1 MEINLLILFLAMLA
15 DRYFGDP
22 DWLWA
27 KIPHPV
33 VVFGKAI
40 DFADKRFNKSANSD
54 YERRRNGVVTMLS
67 LLGMAAVVGFFVHL
81 ALQTISPFGEL
92 IEALIVAV
100 FLAQKSLGDHV
111 TRVAVALR
119 EEGIVGARKAVSMI
133 VGRDPEVLD
142 DAAVSRAAI
151 ESLAENTSDG
161 IIAPAFWYALFGLPG
176 LLTYK
181 MLNTADSMIGHM
193 NDRHRDFGR
202 FAAKLDD
209 LANWIPARLTG
220 LLISAAAWIL
230 HGYDAALRSF
240 NVMMRDARLHRS
252 PNAGWPE
259 AAMAG
264 AIEVALAGPRVYG
277 GVIANEPMLNGAGRR
292 DAGAENI
299 EDALDIFSVATA
311 TFTAF
316 IFLLFVVGLLF

>member
-1 MEINLLILFLAMLA
+1 MEINLLILFLALLA
-15 DRYFGDP
+15 DRFFGDP
-22 DWLWA
+22 EWLWERV
-27 KIPHPV
+27 PHPV
-33 VVFGKAI
+33 VLFGNAI
-40 DFADKRFNKSANSD
+40 GFVDKKFNRSSNSD
-54 YERRRNGVVTMLS
+54 EERRRDGFIATLA
-67 LLGMAAVVGFFVHL
+67 LLALAAVAGWLIHV
-81 ALQTISPFGEL
+81 ALRTIPLFGEL

-100 FLAQKSLGDHV
+100 FLAQKSLSDHV
-111 TRVAVALR
+111 SRVAVALR
-119 EEGIVGARKAVSMI
+119 EEGIVGARRAVSMI

-176 LLTYK
+176 LLAYK

-209 LANWIPARLTG
+209 AANWIPARLTG
-220 LLISAAAWIL
+220 LLISAAAWIV
-230 HGYDAALRSF
+230 HGYDAARRSF

-264 AIEVALAGPRVYG
+264 AIEVALAGPRIYG
-277 GVIANEPMLNGAGRR
+277 GEVANEPMLNGAGRR
-292 DAGAENI
+292 DAGADNI
-299 EDALDIFSVATA
+299 EDALDIFGVTTA
-311 TFTAF
+311 TFTAIVLALF
-316 IFLLFVVGLLF
+316 FLLLVF

>member
-1 MEINLLILFLAMLA
+1 MEINLLILFLALLA

-22 DWLWA
+22 DWLWERV
-27 KIPHPV
+27 PHPIV
-33 VVFGKAI
+33 LFGNAI
-40 DFADKRFNKSANSD
+40 GFADNRFNNLSNPD
-54 YERRRNGVVTMLS
+54 EQRRRDGCLVMLG
-67 LLGMAAVVGFFVHL
+67 LLALAAVAGLLIHL
-81 ALQTISPFGEL
+81 ALKTISPFGEL

-100 FLAQKSLGDHV
+100 FLAQKSLSDHV
-111 TRVAVALR
+111 SRVAVALR
-119 EEGIVGARKAVSMI
+119 EEGIVGARRAVSMI

-161 IIAPAFWYALFGLPG
+161 IIAPAFWYALLGLPG
-176 LLTYK
+176 LLAYK

-209 LANWIPARLTG
+209 VANWIPARLTG
-220 LLISAAAWIL
+220 LLISVAAWIV

-277 GVIANEPMLNGAGRR
+277 GEIANEPMLNGAGRR

-299 EDALDIFSVATA
+299 EDALDIFGVTTA
-311 TFTAF
+311 TFTGVVF
-316 IFLLFVVGLLF
+316 VLFLLGLLF

>member
-1 MEINLLILFLAMLA
+1 MEINLLILFLALLA
-15 DRYFGDP
+15 DRSFGDP
-22 DWLWA
+22 DWLWL

-33 VVFGKAI
+33 VLFGKSI
-40 DFADKRFNKSANSD
+40 SFVDKRFNKPGNSD
-54 YERRRNGVVTMLS
+54 YERRRDGFLVIFG
-67 LLGMAAVVGFFVHL
+67 LLILAALIGLVIHFCL
-81 ALQTISPFGEL
+81 KTIPPLGGL

-100 FLAQKSLGDHV
+100 FLAQKSLGEHV
-111 TRVAVALR
+111 ERVAVALR
-119 EEGIVGARKAVSMI
+119 DEGIIGARRAVSMI

-142 DAAVSRAAI
+142 EAAVSRAAI

-161 IIAPAFWYALFGLPG
+161 IIAPAFWYALLGLPG
-176 LLTYK
+176 LFAYK
-181 MLNTADSMIGHM
+181 MLNTADSMIGHL

-209 LANWIPARLTG
+209 VANWIPARLTG
-220 LLISAAAWIL
+220 LLISAAAWTI
-230 HGYDAALRSF
+230 HGYGAALRSF

-264 AIEVALAGPRVYG
+264 AIEVALAGPRIYG
-277 GVIANEPMLNGAGRR
+277 GVVANEPMLNGAGRR

-299 EDALDIFSVATA
+299 EDALNVFGVTTAIFTGVV
-311 TFTAF
+311 
-316 IFLLFVVGLLF
+316 LVLFVFGLFF

>member
-1 MEINLLILFLAMLA
+1 MEINLLILFLALLA

-22 DWLWA
+22 DWLWE

-33 VVFGKAI
+33 VLFGKAV
-40 DFADKRFNKSANSD
+40 DFVDRRFNKATESD
-54 YERRRNGVVTMLS
+54 YERRRDGFVAVLS
-67 LLGMAAVVGFFVHL
+67 LLLLAAVVGVIVHSVL
-81 ALQTISPFGEL
+81 RTVSPFGEL
-92 IEALIVAV
+92 VEALVVAV

-176 LLTYK
+176 LLAYK
-181 MLNTADSMIGHM
+181 MLNTADSMIGHL
-193 NDRHRDFGR
+193 NDRYRDFGR

-209 LANWIPARLTG
+209 AANWIPARLTG
-220 LLISAAAWIL
+220 LLISAAAWIV

-311 TFTAF
+311 TFTAIVF
-316 IFLLFVVGLLF
+316 VLFLVLLLF

>member
-1 MEINLLILFLAMLA
+1 MEINLLILFLALLA

-22 DWLWA
+22 DWLWE
-27 KIPHPV
+27 KIPHPIV
-33 VVFGKAI
+33 LFGKAI
-40 DFADKRFNKSANSD
+40 AYADTRFNKSGDSD
-54 YERRRNGVVTMLS
+54 DERRRDGFLTMFG
-67 LLGMAAVVGFFVHL
+67 LLVLATVVGWVVHL
-81 ALQTISPFGEL
+81 ALRTISPVGEL
-92 IEALIVAV
+92 VEALLVAV

-119 EEGIVGARKAVSMI
+119 EEGIVGARRAVSMI

-142 DAAVSRAAI
+142 DAGVSRAAI

-161 IIAPAFWYALFGLPG
+161 VIAPAFWYALLGLPG
-176 LLTYK
+176 LLAYK
-181 MLNTADSMIGHM
+181 MLNTADSMIGHL

-202 FAAKLDD
+202 FAARLDD
-209 LANWIPARLTG
+209 VANWIPARLTG
-220 LLISAAAWIL
+220 LLISAAAWIV

-277 GVIANEPMLNGAGRR
+277 GVTANEPMLNGAGRR

-311 TFTAF
+311 TFTGL
-316 IFLLFVVGLLF
+316 IFVLFLIGLLF

>member
-1 MEINLLILFLAMLA
+1 MEINLLILFLALLA

-22 DWLWA
+22 DWLWE
-27 KIPHPV
+27 KIPHPIV
-33 VVFGKAI
+33 LFGKAI
-40 DFADKRFNKSANSD
+40 AYADTRFNRPGDSD
-54 YERRRNGVVTMLS
+54 DERRRDGFLTMFG
-67 LLGMAAVVGFFVHL
+67 LLVLAAVVGWVVHL
-81 ALQTISPFGEL
+81 ALRTISPVGEL
-92 IEALIVAV
+92 VEALLVAV

-119 EEGIVGARKAVSMI
+119 EEGIVGARRAVSMI

-142 DAAVSRAAI
+142 DAGVSRAAI

-161 IIAPAFWYALFGLPG
+161 IIAPAFWYALLGLPG
-176 LLTYK
+176 LLAYK
-181 MLNTADSMIGHM
+181 MLNTADSMIGHL

-209 LANWIPARLTG
+209 VANWIPARLTG
-220 LLISAAAWIL
+220 LLISAAAWIV

-277 GVIANEPMLNGAGRR
+277 GVTANEPMLNGAGRR

-311 TFTAF
+311 TFTGL
-316 IFLLFVVGLLF
+316 IFVLFLIGLLF

>member
-1 MEINLLILFLAMLA
+1 MEINLLILFLALLA

-22 DWLWA
+22 DWLWE
-27 KIPHPV
+27 KIPHPIV
-33 VVFGKAI
+33 LFGKAI
-40 DFADKRFNKSANSD
+40 AYADTRFNRPGDSD
-54 YERRRNGVVTMLS
+54 DERRRDGFLTMFG
-67 LLGMAAVVGFFVHL
+67 LLVLAAVVGWVVHL
-81 ALQTISPFGEL
+81 ALRTISPVGEL
-92 IEALIVAV
+92 VEALLVAV
-100 FLAQKSLGDHV
+100 FLAQKSLADHV

-119 EEGIVGARKAVSMI
+119 EEGIVGARRAVSMI

-142 DAAVSRAAI
+142 DAGVSRAAI

-161 IIAPAFWYALFGLPG
+161 IIAPAFWYALLGLPG
-176 LLTYK
+176 LLAYK
-181 MLNTADSMIGHM
+181 MLNTADSMIGHL

-209 LANWIPARLTG
+209 VANWIPARLTG
-220 LLISAAAWIL
+220 LLISAAAWIV

-277 GVIANEPMLNGAGRR
+277 GVTANEPMLNGAGRR

-311 TFTAF
+311 TFTGL
-316 IFLLFVVGLLF
+316 IFVLFLIGLLF

>member
-1 MEINLLILFLAMLA
+1 MEINLLILFLALLA

-22 DWLWA
+22 EWLWA

-33 VVFGKAI
+33 VIFGKAI
-40 DFADKRFNKSANSD
+40 DFADKQFNKPANSD
-54 YERRRNGVVTMLS
+54 YERRRNGLITMLG
-67 LLGMAAVVGFFVHL
+67 LLALAAAVGFFVDL
-81 ALQTISPFGEL
+81 ALRTISPFGEL

-176 LLTYK
+176 LLAYK
-181 MLNTADSMIGHM
+181 VLNTANSMIGHM

-209 LANWIPARLTG
+209 VANWIPARLTG

-292 DAGAENI
+292 DAGADNI

-311 TFTAF
+311 TFTAI
-316 IFLLFVVGLLF
+316 IFLLFLVGLLF

>member
-1 MEINLLILFLAMLA
+1 MEINLLILFLALLA

-22 DWLWA
+22 DWLWE
-27 KIPHPV
+27 KIPHPIV
-33 VVFGKAI
+33 LFGKAI
-40 DFADKRFNKSANSD
+40 AYADTRFNRPGDSD
-54 YERRRNGVVTMLS
+54 DERRRDGFLTMFG
-67 LLGMAAVVGFFVHL
+67 LLVLAAVAGWVVHL
-81 ALQTISPFGEL
+81 ALRTISPVGEL
-92 IEALIVAV
+92 VEALLVAV

-119 EEGIVGARKAVSMI
+119 EEGIVGARRAVSMI

-142 DAAVSRAAI
+142 DAGVSRAAI

-161 IIAPAFWYALFGLPG
+161 IIAPAFWYALLGLPG
-176 LLTYK
+176 LLAYK
-181 MLNTADSMIGHM
+181 VLNTADSMIGHL

-209 LANWIPARLTG
+209 VANWIPARLTG
-220 LLISAAAWIL
+220 LLISAAAWIV

-277 GVIANEPMLNGAGRR
+277 GVTANEPMLNGAGRR

-311 TFTAF
+311 TFTGL
-316 IFLLFVVGLLF
+316 IFVLFLIGLLF

>member
-1 MEINLLILFLAMLA
+1 MEINLLILFLALLA

-22 DWLWA
+22 DWLWERV
-27 KIPHPV
+27 PHPIV
-33 VVFGKAI
+33 LFGKAI
-40 DFADKRFNKSANSD
+40 GLVDKRFNRPSD
-54 YERRRNGVVTMLS
+54 SDSERRRDGFLAMLG
-67 LLGMAAVVGFFVHL
+67 LLVLAAVVGWLVHL
-81 ALQTISPFGEL
+81 ALRTISPLGEL
-92 IEALIVAV
+92 IEALLVAV
-100 FLAQKSLGDHV
+100 FLAQKSLADHV

-119 EEGIVGARKAVSMI
+119 EEGIVGARRAVSMI
-133 VGRDPEVLD
+133 VGRDPEALD
-142 DAAVSRAAI
+142 DAGVSRAAI

-161 IIAPAFWYALFGLPG
+161 IIAPAFWYALLGLPG
-176 LLTYK
+176 LLAYK
-181 MLNTADSMIGHM
+181 MLNTADSMIGHL

-209 LANWIPARLTG
+209 VANWIPARLTG
-220 LLISAAAWIL
+220 LLISAAAWIV

-277 GVIANEPMLNGAGRR
+277 GVVANEPMLNGAGRR

-299 EDALDIFSVATA
+299 EDALDIFGVATA
-311 TFTAF
+311 TFTVV
-316 IFLLFVVGLLF
+316 ILVLFLVGLLF

>member
-1 MEINLLILFLAMLA
+1 MEINLLILFLALLA

-22 DWLWA
+22 DWLWE
-27 KIPHPV
+27 KIPHPIV
-33 VVFGKAI
+33 LFGKAI
-40 DFADKRFNKSANSD
+40 AYADTRFNKSGDSD
-54 YERRRNGVVTMLS
+54 DERRRDGFLTMFG
-67 LLGMAAVVGFFVHL
+67 LLVLATVVGWVVHL
-81 ALQTISPFGEL
+81 ALRTISPVGEL
-92 IEALIVAV
+92 VEALLVAV

-119 EEGIVGARKAVSMI
+119 EEGIVGARRAVSMI

-142 DAAVSRAAI
+142 DAGVSRAAI

-161 IIAPAFWYALFGLPG
+161 IIAPAFWYALLGLPG
-176 LLTYK
+176 LLAYK
-181 MLNTADSMIGHM
+181 MLNTADSMIGHL

-202 FAAKLDD
+202 FAARLDD
-209 LANWIPARLTG
+209 VANWIPARLTG
-220 LLISAAAWIL
+220 LLISAAAWIV

-277 GVIANEPMLNGAGRR
+277 GVTANEPMLNGAGRR

-311 TFTAF
+311 TFTGL
-316 IFLLFVVGLLF
+316 IFVLFLIGLLF

>member
-1 MEINLLILFLAMLA
+1 MEINLLILFLALLA

-22 DWLWA
+22 DWLWE
-27 KIPHPV
+27 KIPHPIV
-33 VVFGKAI
+33 LFGKAI
-40 DFADKRFNKSANSD
+40 AYADTRFNRPGDSD
-54 YERRRNGVVTMLS
+54 DERRRDGFLTMFG
-67 LLGMAAVVGFFVHL
+67 LLVLAAVVGWVVHL
-81 ALQTISPFGEL
+81 GLRTISPVGEL
-92 IEALIVAV
+92 VEALLVAV

-119 EEGIVGARKAVSMI
+119 EEGIVGARRAVSMI

-142 DAAVSRAAI
+142 DAGVSRAAI

-161 IIAPAFWYALFGLPG
+161 IIAPAFWYALLGLPG
-176 LLTYK
+176 LLAYK
-181 MLNTADSMIGHM
+181 MLNTADSMIGHL

-209 LANWIPARLTG
+209 VANWIPARLTG
-220 LLISAAAWIL
+220 LLISAAAWIV

-277 GVIANEPMLNGAGRR
+277 GVTANEPMLNGAGRR

-311 TFTAF
+311 TFTGL
-316 IFLLFVVGLLF
+316 IFVLFLIGLLF

>member
-1 MEINLLILFLAMLA
+1 MEINLLILFLALLA

-22 DWLWA
+22 EWLWERV
-27 KIPHPV
+27 PHPIV
-33 VVFGKAI
+33 LFGKAI
-40 DFADKRFNKSANSD
+40 EFADKRFNTSSKSD
-54 YERRRNGVVTMLS
+54 EERRRDGFVVTLG
-67 LLGMAAVVGFFVHL
+67 LLVIAAVAGLVIHL
-81 ALQTISPFGEL
+81 ALRTIPPFGEL

-100 FLAQKSLGDHV
+100 FLAQKSLADHV
-111 TRVAVALR
+111 SRVAVALR
-119 EEGIVGARKAVSMI
+119 EEGIVGARRAVSMI
-133 VGRDPEVLD
+133 VGRDPETLD

-161 IIAPAFWYALFGLPG
+161 IVAPAFWFALLGLPG
-176 LLTYK
+176 LLAYK
-181 MLNTADSMIGHM
+181 MLNTADSMIGHL

-209 LANWIPARLTG
+209 VANWFPARLTG
-220 LLISAAAWIL
+220 LLISGAAWIV

-277 GVIANEPMLNGAGRR
+277 GEVANEPMLNGAGRR
-292 DAGAENI
+292 DAGADNI
-299 EDALDIFSVATA
+299 EDALDIFGVATA
-311 TFTAF
+311 ALTGVVLVL
-316 IFLLFVVGLLF
+316 FLFGLLL

>member
-1 MEINLLILFLAMLA
+1 MEINLLILFLALLA
-15 DRYFGDP
+15 DRSFGDP
-22 DWLWA
+22 DWLWQ
-27 KIPHPV
+27 KVPHPV
-33 VVFGKAI
+33 VLFGKAI
-40 DFADKRFNKSANSD
+40 DFADKQFNKASESD
-54 YERRRNGVVTMLS
+54 YERRRDGFLATLG
-67 LLGMAAVVGFFVHL
+67 LLALAAVIGILVHL
-81 ALQTISPFGEL
+81 VLRTIQPFGGL

-111 TRVAVALR
+111 ERVAVALR
-119 EEGIVGARKAVSMI
+119 EEGIVGARRAVSMI

-161 IIAPAFWYALFGLPG
+161 IIAPAFWFALLGLPG
-176 LLTYK
+176 LFAYK

-193 NDRHRDFGR
+193 NDRYRDFGR
-202 FAAKLDD
+202 FAAKFDD
-209 LANWIPARLTG
+209 VANWIPARLTG
-220 LLISAAAWIL
+220 VLISAAAWIV

-264 AIEVALAGPRVYG
+264 AIEVALAGPRIYG
-277 GVIANEPMLNGAGRR
+277 GVVANEPMLNGAGRR

-299 EDALDIFSVATA
+299 EDALNIFSVT
-311 TFTAF
+311 TGIFTAA
-316 IFLLFVVGLLF
+316 ILILFLVGLLF

>member
-1 MEINLLILFLAMLA
+1 MEINLLILFLALLA

-22 DWLWA
+22 DWLWE
-27 KIPHPV
+27 KIPHPIV
-33 VVFGKAI
+33 LFGKAI
-40 DFADKRFNKSANSD
+40 AYADTRFNRPGDSND
-54 YERRRNGVVTMLS
+54 ERRRDGFLTMFG
-67 LLGMAAVVGFFVHL
+67 LLVLAAVVGWVVHL
-81 ALQTISPFGEL
+81 ALRTISPVGEL
-92 IEALIVAV
+92 VEALLVAV
-100 FLAQKSLGDHV
+100 FLAQKSLADHV

-119 EEGIVGARKAVSMI
+119 EEGIIGARRAVSMI

-142 DAAVSRAAI
+142 DAGVSRAAI

-161 IIAPAFWYALFGLPG
+161 IIAPAFWYALLGLPG
-176 LLTYK
+176 LLAYK
-181 MLNTADSMIGHM
+181 MLNTADSMIGHL

-209 LANWIPARLTG
+209 VANWIPARLTG
-220 LLISAAAWIL
+220 LLISAAAWVV

-277 GVIANEPMLNGAGRR
+277 GVTANEPMLNGAGRR

-311 TFTAF
+311 TFTGF
-316 IFLLFVVGLLF
+316 IFVLFLLGLLF

>member
-1 MEINLLILFLAMLA
+1 MVINFLILFLALLA

-22 DWLWA
+22 DWLWER
-27 KIPHPV
+27 IPHPV
-33 VVFGKAI
+33 VLFGKAI
-40 DFADKRFNKSANSD
+40 NFVDQRFNKPTNSD
-54 YERRRNGVVTMLS
+54 YERRRDGFLAMLG
-67 LLGMAAVVGFFVHL
+67 LLVLAAAVGWLVHV
-81 ALQTISPFGEL
+81 ALRTISPLGEL

-100 FLAQKSLGDHV
+100 FLAQRSLADHV
-111 TRVAVALR
+111 SRVANALR
-119 EEGIVGARKAVSMI
+119 DEGIIGARRAVSMI

-142 DAAVSRAAI
+142 DAGVSRAAI

-161 IIAPAFWYALFGLPG
+161 IIAPAFWYALLGLPG
-176 LLTYK
+176 LLAYK
-181 MLNTADSMIGHM
+181 LLNTSDSMIGHL

-209 LANWIPARLTG
+209 VANWVPARLTG
-220 LLISAAAWIL
+220 LLISGAAWIV

-277 GVIANEPMLNGAGRR
+277 GVTANEPMLNGAGRR
-292 DAGAENI
+292 DVGAENI
-299 EDALDIFSVATA
+299 EDALNIFSVATA
-311 TFTAF
+311 TFTVA
-316 IFLLFVVGLLF
+316 ILVLFLVGLLL

>member
-1 MEINLLILFLAMLA
+1 MAE
-15 DRYFGDP
+15 DS
-22 DWLWA
+22 
-27 KIPHPV
+27 HPV
-33 VVFGKAI
+33 VLFGKAI
-40 DFADKRFNKSANSD
+40 EFADKQFNKVSD
-54 YERRRNGVVTMLS
+54 SDDERRRDGFLVMLG
-67 LLGMAAVVGFFVHL
+67 LLVLSAVIGLLVHL
-81 ALQTISPFGEL
+81 ALRTIEPFGGL

-111 TRVAVALR
+111 ERVAVALR
-119 EEGIVGARKAVSMI
+119 EEGIVGARRAVSMI

-161 IIAPAFWYALFGLPG
+161 IIAPAFWFALLGLPG
-176 LLTYK
+176 LFAYK

-193 NDRHRDFGR
+193 NDRYRDFGR
-202 FAAKLDD
+202 FAAKFDD
-209 LANWIPARLTG
+209 VANWIPARLTG
-220 LLISAAAWIL
+220 LLISAAAWIV

-264 AIEVALAGPRVYG
+264 AIEVALAGPRIYG
-277 GVIANEPMLNGAGRR
+277 GVVANEPMLNGAGRR

-299 EDALDIFSVATA
+299 EDALNIFSVT
-311 TFTAF
+311 TGIFTAA
-316 IFLLFVVGLLF
+316 ILVLFLIGLLF

>member
-1 MEINLLILFLAMLA
+1 MEINLLILFLALLA

-22 DWLWA
+22 DWLWE
-27 KIPHPV
+27 KIPHPIV
-33 VVFGKAI
+33 LFGKAI
-40 DFADKRFNKSANSD
+40 AYADTRFNRPGDSD
-54 YERRRNGVVTMLS
+54 DERRRDGFLTMFG
-67 LLGMAAVVGFFVHL
+67 LLVLAVVVGWVVHL
-81 ALQTISPFGEL
+81 ALRTISPVGEL
-92 IEALIVAV
+92 VEALLVAV

-119 EEGIVGARKAVSMI
+119 EEGIVGARRAVSMI

-142 DAAVSRAAI
+142 DAGVSRAAI

-161 IIAPAFWYALFGLPG
+161 IIAPAFWYALLGLPG
-176 LLTYK
+176 LLAYK
-181 MLNTADSMIGHM
+181 MLNTADSMIGHL

-209 LANWIPARLTG
+209 VANWIPARLTG
-220 LLISAAAWIL
+220 LLISAAAWIV

-277 GVIANEPMLNGAGRR
+277 GVTANEPMLNGAGRR

-311 TFTAF
+311 TFTGL
-316 IFLLFVVGLLF
+316 IFVLFLIGLLF

>member
-1 MEINLLILFLAMLA
+1 MEINLLILFLALLA
-15 DRYFGDP
+15 DRTFGDP
-22 DWLWA
+22 DKLWR

-33 VVFGKAI
+33 VLFGKAI
-40 DFADKRFNKSANSD
+40 ELADKQLNKASD
-54 YERRRNGVVTMLS
+54 SDDERRRDGFLTMVG
-67 LLGMAAVVGFFVHL
+67 LLVLAAFIGFLVHL
-81 ALQTISPFGEL
+81 ALQTIQPFGGL

-100 FLAQKSLGDHV
+100 FLAQKSLGEHV
-111 TRVAVALR
+111 GRVAVALR
-119 EEGIVGARKAVSMI
+119 EEGIVGARRAVSMI

-161 IIAPAFWYALFGLPG
+161 IIAPAFWYALLGLPG
-176 LLTYK
+176 LFAYK
-181 MLNTADSMIGHM
+181 MLNTADSMIGHL
-193 NDRHRDFGR
+193 NDRYRDFGR
-202 FAAKLDD
+202 FAAKFDD
-209 LANWIPARLTG
+209 VANWIPARLTG
-220 LLISAAAWIL
+220 LLIAAAAWVV

-277 GVIANEPMLNGAGRR
+277 GVMANEPMLNGAGRR

-299 EDALDIFSVATA
+299 EDALNIFSVT
-311 TFTAF
+311 TGIFTAA
-316 IFLLFVVGLLF
+316 ILALFLLGLLL

>member
-1 MEINLLILFLAMLA
+1 MEINLLILFLALLA

-22 DWLWA
+22 DWLWE

-33 VVFGKAI
+33 VLFGKAI
-40 DFADKRFNKSANSD
+40 DLVDKRFNKATNSD
-54 YERRRNGVVTMLS
+54 YERRRDGFLAMLG
-67 LLGMAAVVGFFVHL
+67 LLVLAAVVGWLVHL
-81 ALQTISPFGEL
+81 VLRTISPLGEL

-111 TRVAVALR
+111 SRVANALR
-119 EEGIVGARKAVSMI
+119 DEGIIGARRAVSMI

-142 DAAVSRAAI
+142 DAGVSRAAI

-161 IIAPAFWYALFGLPG
+161 IIAPAFWYALLGLPG
-176 LLTYK
+176 LLAYK

-209 LANWIPARLTG
+209 VANWIPARLTG
-220 LLISAAAWIL
+220 LLISAAAWIV

-277 GVIANEPMLNGAGRR
+277 GVTANEPMLNGAGRR

-299 EDALDIFSVATA
+299 EDALNIFSVATA
-311 TFTAF
+311 TFTGV
-316 IFLLFVVGLLF
+316 IFVLFLVGLLF